1 MQILS
6 NYTGAH
12 IRNSAHLTAISIMT
26 AEHLKAA
33 AIYLSELQTVISSFQ
48 SVASLTLYHDGSFT
62 THSSDLMGSV
72 PTQSRAAP
80 AQRSSAP
87 GKLGPTTPL
96 WKFHPGCEIEAHKG
110 ACLHS
115 SLWTQ
120 LKCELCFAGDY
131 RVVTGS
137 LDTISSKV

>member
-48 SVASLTLYHDGSFT
+48 SVASLTPYHDGSFT

-87 GKLGPTTPL
+87 GKLGPTTPRGSFIQAVKL
-96 WKFHPGCEIEAHKG
+96 RHTKVL
-110 ACLHS
+110 ACTVVSGHS
-115 SLWTQ
+115 
-120 LKCELCFAGDY
+120 
-131 RVVTGS
+131 
-137 LDTISSKV
+137 